1 MMKSLFGGKNK
12 QQKSQDVIQ
21 ENLTPAIAKMTREQ
35 AEHEDAGDDEIIAVI
50 MAAISASMGSE
61 SNLVI
66 RKITRVGDSTP
77 IWGQIGRHEQMLNR
91 L

>member
-1 MMKSLFGGKNK
+1 MGLFGRKNK
-12 QQKSQDVIQ
+12 QEKSEEKDF
-21 ENLTPAIAKMTREQ
+21 TPAIANAEQ
-35 AEHEDAGDDEIIAVI
+35 TQVGDAGDDELIAVI
-50 MAAISASMGSE
+50 MAAISASLGTQ

-66 RKITRVGDSTP
+66 RSIIRVGDRTP